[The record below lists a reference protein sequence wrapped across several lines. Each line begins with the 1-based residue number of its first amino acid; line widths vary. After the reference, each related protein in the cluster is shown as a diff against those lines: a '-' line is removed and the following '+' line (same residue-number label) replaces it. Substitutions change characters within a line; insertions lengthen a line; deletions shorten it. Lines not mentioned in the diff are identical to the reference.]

1 MVVTAVL
8 IKYSSWNS
16 EYFSFTLIKQVMD
29 STPLIIPI
37 MKFMSKAKNLAGNV
51 VTTYLIVYQNT
62 FLMVHRL
69 FLQLWLTLSLDHL
82 FLSLTCFCDSVICTF
97 DYTIFGSTLFYSWKL
112 LLFGI
117 ILMNFHIKILQI
129 SSRVINCFTIIP
141 LKFHKAQLVNYVFQY
156 KC

>member
-69 FLQLWLTLSLDHL
+69 FLQL
-82 FLSLTCFCDSVICTF
+82 
-97 DYTIFGSTLFYSWKL
+97 
-112 LLFGI
+112 
-117 ILMNFHIKILQI
+117 
-129 SSRVINCFTIIP
+129 
-141 LKFHKAQLVNYVFQY
+141 
-156 KC
+156 